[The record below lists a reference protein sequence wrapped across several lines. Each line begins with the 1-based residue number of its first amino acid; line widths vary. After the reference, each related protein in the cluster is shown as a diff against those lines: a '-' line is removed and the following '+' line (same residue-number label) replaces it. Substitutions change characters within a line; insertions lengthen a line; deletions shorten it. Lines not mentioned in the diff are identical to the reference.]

1 MVEITKKTKAIEG
14 VNPDNIPWQRLMEE
28 CEPVVLKGIAKD
40 WELVRAG
47 RQSAEKAMGYLKSFH
62 NGKTV
67 CAYLGPAEIKGK
79 YFYKDD
85 LSGLNF
91 ESQRLPL
98 DKVLDRIGE
107 HLESANPPSIYVG
120 STTLDA
126 CLPGLREYNDLV
138 FDDAMFESG
147 APLTS
152 IWVGNRSIASAHYD
166 APNNLACCVVGRRRF
181 TLFPPDQ
188 IDNLYPG
195 PLEPTPGGQAVSM
208 VDFAD
213 PDFDRYPRFR
223 KALAAA
229 QVADLE
235 PGDAVFYPSLWWHQ
249 VEALSPFNVLVNYWW
264 NTSPLYMGTP
274 MNALY
279 HALLSLRDRP
289 DHEREG
295 WKHIFDYYIFGD
307 RERPRTHLPEKVQGA
322 LGPVD
327 DTMAR
332 QLRAMLLHKLNR

>member
-1 MVEITKKTKAIEG
+1 MVEIEKKTKILEG
-14 VNPDNIPWQRLMEE
+14 VSADSIPWQELMDA
-28 CEPVVLKGIAKD
+28 CEPVVLKGVAKD
-40 WELVRAG
+40 WELVKAG
-47 RQSAEKAMGYLKSFH
+47 RQSAQQAMDYLKSFH

-67 CAYLGPAEIKGK
+67 CAYTGPAEIKGK
-79 YFYKDD
+79 YFYKNN
-85 LSGLNF
+85 LNELNF
-91 ESQRLPL
+91 DTQRLPL
-98 DKVLDRIGE
+98 DQVLDRIDE
-107 HLESANPPSIYVG
+107 HLGSDSPPSIYVG

-126 CLPGLREYNDLV
+126 CLPGLREHNDLV
-138 FDDAMFESG
+138 FDDAMFGNG

-152 IWVGNRSIASAHYD
+152 IWIGNRSIASAHYD
-166 APNNLACCVVGRRRF
+166 APNNFACCVVGRRRF

-195 PLEPTPGGQAVSM
+195 PMEPTPGGQVVSM
-208 VDFAD
+208 VDFD
-213 PDFDRYPRFR
+213 EPDFDKYPRFR
-223 KALAAA
+223 EALSEA

-264 NTSPLYMGTP
+264 NTSPHYMGTP
-274 MNALY
+274 MNVLY

-289 DHEREG
+289 EHERQG

-307 RERPRTHLPEKVQGA
+307 RERPREHLPGYAQGA
-322 LGPVD
+322 LATMD
-327 DTMAR
+327 DMKAR